1 MWNYMNSGMDGG
13 NWWWMVPMMVL
24 FVGAL
29 LAVVLLAV
37 RSFSGPKRDGDQA
50 MNTLRT
56 RLASGQINQ
65 DEYEKTS
72 RLLKG

>member
-1 MWNYMNSGMDGG
+1 MMWNYGDMDGG
-13 NWWWMVPMMVL
+13 NWLWMVPMMVL
-24 FVGAL
+24 SAGVFVAI
-29 LAVVLLAV
+29 VVLVA
-37 RSFSGPKRDGDQA
+37 RSFSGPKGDGDQA

-56 RLASGQINQ
+56 RLASGQITQ

>member
-1 MWNYMNSGMDGG
+1 MMWNYGGMDGG

-24 FVGAL
+24 LVGGTI
-29 LAVVLLAV
+29 AVVAFAV
-37 RSFSGPKRDGDQA
+37 RSFRGPNSDSDQA
-50 MNTLRT
+50 ISTLRT

-65 DEYEKTS
+65 EEYEKTS

>member
-1 MWNYMNSGMDGG
+1 MMWNYGGMDGG
-13 NWWWMVPMMVL
+13 NWWWMVPMMVVL
-24 FVGAL
+24 VGGTI
-29 LAVVLLAV
+29 AVVALAV
-37 RSFSGPKRDGDQA
+37 RSFGGPKSDGDQA
-50 MNTLRT
+50 ISTLRT

>member
-1 MWNYMNSGMDGG
+1 MMWNYGGMDGG

-24 FVGAL
+24 LVGGTI
-29 LAVVLLAV
+29 AVVALAV
-37 RSFSGPKRDGDQA
+37 RSFGSPKSDGDQA
-50 MNTLRT
+50 STTLRA